1 MKKHRFFLTSLLIL
15 LLLAGGLTY
24 RNVNIK
30 VLDSME
36 NPTWAPASRF
46 AAPLS
51 CSLIL
56 SGNFRPVIR

>member
-36 NPTWAPASRF
+36 NPTCTRHQF
-46 AAPLS
+46 
-51 CSLIL
+51 LIIIN
-56 SGNFRPVIR
+56 GEIP

>member
-36 NPTWAPASRF
+36 NPTWH
-46 AAPLS
+46 
-51 CSLIL
+51 
-56 SGNFRPVIR
+56 RPPGSQRPFPVR

>member
-1 MKKHRFFLTSLLIL
+1 MKKQRFLLTSLLIL

-36 NPTWAPASRF
+36 NPTCTGLQVRSAPFLFIDPQRQF
-46 AAPLS
+46 QAA
-51 CSLIL
+51 
-56 SGNFRPVIR
+56 RR